1 MLRPEVDWLIC
12 QSCDPCEARKVCKTR
27 AIMKIDPDEP
37 VYIELGRCN
46 GCGLCVPACL
56 YSAITMHN
64 HNGSLNPLA

>member
-1 MLRPEVDWLIC
+1 M
-12 QSCDPCEARKVCKTR
+12 CKTR

-37 VYIELGRCN
+37 IYIELGRCN